1 MYLKI
6 TLIKRLRKKP
16 NTNSK
21 NNLVK
26 RLFSFTFGAHD
37 DNETYK
43 THKETVPQG
52 KVTLYVVL

>member
-6 TLIKRLRKKP
+6 TLIKRLRKYLGE
-16 NTNSK
+16 NSK

-26 RLFSFTFGAHD
+26 RSFGFTFAPHD